1 MKLLT
6 NLAGEIGR
14 IVNDLAISSK
24 EKKALETSVVKSV
37 VEYLDDEVK
46 GRLSIVESESR
57 GIWLQRA
64 WRPIVMLV
72 FTFIILLGVFVDLP
86 LLKDSSQFWDLL
98 ELGLGGYVIGRSAEK
113 ITGGWF
119 KMRKI

>member
-37 VEYLDDEVK
+37 VEYLDEEVK